1 MTSID
6 RDNTLTTI
14 TGAAPGVII
23 ALRRAAR
30 IAAEHGHNYIGT
42 EDLLAA
48 LLTAEP
54 MPLLEVQ
61 WQLRGGGAL
70 TFPEVRG
77 LVESIIPG
85 PAIGN
90 HGPAEPPRVEFEWS
104 GPHAAAF
111 TEAINRRS

>member
-1 MTSID
+1 MTSTD
-6 RDNTLTTI
+6 RDTTVTTI

-23 ALRRAAR
+23 ALRRAAK

-42 EDLLAA
+42 EDLLVA
-48 LLTAEP
+48 LLNAEP
-54 MPLLEVQ
+54 MPLLEVH

-70 TFPEVRG
+70 TFSELRE
-77 LVESIIPG
+77 LAESIVPG

-90 HGPAEPPRVEFEWS
+90 HGPAEPARVEFEWT

-111 TEAINRRS
+111 TEAINRQS